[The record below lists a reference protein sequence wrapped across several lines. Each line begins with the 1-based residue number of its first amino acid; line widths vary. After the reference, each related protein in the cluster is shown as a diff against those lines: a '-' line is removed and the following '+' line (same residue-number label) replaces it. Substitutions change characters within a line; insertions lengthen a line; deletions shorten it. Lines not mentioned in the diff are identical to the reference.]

1 MMVSVQATGSLERRV
16 EVSVPASTVEAA
28 VASRLRNFSRTAR
41 LKGFRPG
48 KAPLSVVQR
57 QFGPQIR
64 DEVVTELVR
73 SSLAEALAEQKLAPV
88 GGPRIDPLSSGT
100 VGEDLRYAA
109 IFEVYPE
116 IELKGLETIEIV
128 RPAADVTTADVDAMI
143 ENLRRQRPDY
153 VATTRPASDGDRLTV
168 DFEGRLAGVP
178 FEGGKGEGVA
188 VVLGTGRMLKDF
200 ETGLLGATV
209 GETRSFDVAFPAD
222 YQKAGLAGRTAAF
235 TATVRTIEESRLP
248 QLDDEFCRAF
258 GVTEGGVEQLR
269 REVEENMRRE
279 LGQNVHGR
287 VKTQLLDKLLAA
299 NPVEVPRSELEA
311 QIRAL
316 QVDWLR
322 RIGAR
327 PQDLK
332 QAPPREP
339 FEEAAKRRAS
349 LGLLMSEIVRREQIR
364 VDEAR
369 LEERIAAAAV
379 SYPDPEDAARQI
391 RGNDELR
398 SQLVAAVLEDQATD
412 WLLGRVKVVEQPS
425 TFKELMNF
433 GA

>member
-16 EVSVPASTVEAA
+16 EVSVPASQVEAA
-28 VASRLRNFSRTAR
+28 VASRLKSFSRTAR

-48 KAPLSVVQR
+48 KAPLSIVQR

-88 GGPRIDPLSSGT
+88 GGPRIDPLSSGSA
-100 VGEDLRYAA
+100 GEDLRYAA
-109 IFEVYPE
+109 VFEVYPE

-128 RPAADVTTADVDAMI
+128 RPSADVTPVDVDAMV
-143 ENLRRQRPDY
+143 ENLRRQRPNY
-153 VATTRPASDGDRLTV
+153 APATRPASDGDRLTV
-168 DFEGRLAGVP
+168 DFEGRLDGAP
-178 FEGGKGEGVA
+178 FEGGKGEGVTL
-188 VVLGTGRMLKDF
+188 VLGAGRMLKDF
-200 ETGLLGATV
+200 EAGLLGAAA
-209 GETRSFDVAFPAD
+209 GETRSFNVAFPAD
-222 YQKAGLAGRTAAF
+222 YQKAELAGRTAEF
-235 TATVRTIEESRLP
+235 TATVRTVEESRLP
-248 QLDDEFCRAF
+248 ELDEEFCRAF

-269 REVEENMRRE
+269 REIEENMRRE
-279 LGQNVHGR
+279 LRQNIRGR

-299 NPVEVPRSELEA
+299 NPIEVPRSEVEA
-311 QIRAL
+311 QIRSL
-316 QVDWLR
+316 QIDWLR
-322 RIGAR
+322 RIGAK

-332 QAPPREP
+332 QPPPREP
-339 FEEAAKRRAS
+339 FEDAAKRRVA

-379 SYPDPEDAARQI
+379 SYSDPEDAARQI

-398 SQLVAAVLEDQATD
+398 SQLVGAVLEDQATD